1 MPTRTDAILELTLEA
16 VAALRD
22 RVSSMAELAKGD
34 KGDTGDMGPPGPV
47 GPVGPKGDTGP
58 AGPMGPSGVD
68 GLDGMPGRDGRD
80 GIDGADGK
88 PGRDGLPGAPGK
100 PGADGTGI
108 QTVIQLN
115 EETVRIIL
123 TDGRTQDI
131 TLPRG
136 KDGQTVQGKNPQ
148 VRGVSQETVSR
159 MIAEKREIY
168 IDEQPAIDHPAISY
182 ARVGATNYY
191 RQSVNVVV

>member
-1 MPTRTDAILELTLEA
+1 MPTRNDAILELTLEA

-34 KGDTGDMGPPGPV
+34 KGDTGDMGPPGPA
-47 GPVGPKGDTGP
+47 GPAGPKGDTGP

-68 GLDGMPGRDGRD
+68 GLDGRPGRDGRD

-108 QTVIQLN
+108 QTIIQLN

-123 TDGRTQDI
+123 TDGRAQDI

-136 KDGQTVQGKNPQ
+136 KDGQTAQGKSG
-148 VRGVSQETVSR
+148 RGVSQETVLR

-168 IDEQPAIDHPAISY
+168 IDEQPVNTGPSIVYTSVPGTDYYTESIHAIL
-182 ARVGATNYY
+182 
-191 RQSVNVVV
+191 